1 MSTFQQDSRPRKLC
15 FVTIGATAAFDALIK
30 AALSPPFLEAL
41 KISGY
46 TDLRLQHGKDGR
58 LILDEFRE
66 SNGAKSEE
74 EHGIVVSGFD
84 FNKQGLGSE
93 MRAAKGEDNRTEGV
107 VISHAGILF
116 MQSPMSDMK
125 LTSSGSG
132 SILDALRIGVPL
144 IVVPNPAL
152 LDNHQEELAE
162 ELAKQG
168 YVVNGNLQSDYKRKA
183 KNERLTYISD
193 LPAAIRQSES
203 LRKSRNAWPPSN
215 EKEDPSG
222 KGLIGVM
229 DDELGFVD

>member
-1 MSTFQQDSRPRKLC
+1 MSTFQRDSRPRKLC

-58 LILDEFRE
+58 LILEEFRE
-66 SNGAKSEE
+66 SYGAKSEE
-74 EHGIVVSGFD
+74 EHGIVVTGFD

-107 VISHAGILF
+107 VISHAGVLS
-116 MQSPMSDMK
+116 MQSSIPDMK

-132 SILDALRIGVPL
+132 SILDALRIAVPL

-168 YVVNGNLQSDYKRKA
+168 YVIHGNLH
-183 KNERLTYISD
+183 D

-203 LRKSRNAWPPSN
+203 LRKSRNAWPPRN
-215 EKEDPSG
+215 EREDPSG

>member
-1 MSTFQQDSRPRKLC
+1 MSTFQQDPRPRKLC

-46 TDLRLQHGKDGR
+46 TDLLLQHGKDGR

-107 VISHAGILF
+107 VISHAG
-116 MQSPMSDMK
+116 
-125 LTSSGSG
+125 SG
-132 SILDALRIGVPL
+132 SILNALRIGVPL
-144 IVVPNPAL
+144 IVVPNLAL

-168 YVVNGNLQSDYKRKA
+168 YVVNGNLH
-183 KNERLTYISD
+183 D

-203 LRKSRNAWPPSN
+203 LRKSRNAWPPGN

-222 KGLIGVM
+222 RGFIGVM